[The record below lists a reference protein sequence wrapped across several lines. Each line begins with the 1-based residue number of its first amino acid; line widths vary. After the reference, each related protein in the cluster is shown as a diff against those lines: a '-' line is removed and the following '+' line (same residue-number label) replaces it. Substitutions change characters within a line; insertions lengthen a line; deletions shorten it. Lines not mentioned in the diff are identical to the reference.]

1 MAACSY
7 DSADLTDPRWATL
20 VPCGKDRSIA
30 SVSLRLISQVW
41 RFVFRIYVPDVTHN
55 SRGFYYTYRDTTR
68 DQYTT
73 HDAITVLVGMLAHD
87 EPRIYHDSDEAVC
100 LQARSVR
107 PPFITQD
114 AVVHGAMSDA
124 TLSAWR
130 AGLKPRPL
138 HLPAHE

>member
-1 MAACSY
+1 MIYQA
-7 DSADLTDPRWATL
+7 
-20 VPCGKDRSIA
+20 
-30 SVSLRLISQVW
+30 W
-41 RFVFRIYVPDVTHN
+41 RFVFRIYVSDVTHN

-87 EPRIYHDSDEAVC
+87 EPRIDHDSDEAVC

-114 AVVHGAMSDA
+114 VVGLTAVFDA

-130 AGLKPRPL
+130 AGLKPRPV

>member
-1 MAACSY
+1 M
-7 DSADLTDPRWATL
+7 
-20 VPCGKDRSIA
+20 
-30 SVSLRLISQVW
+30 SLRLISQVW

-73 HDAITVLVGMLAHD
+73 HDTITVSVGMLAHD
-87 EPRIYHDSDEAVC
+87 EPRIDHDSDEAVC

-124 TLSAWR
+124 TLAAWR
-130 AGLKPRPL
+130 ASLKPRPL